1 MRSRKVQIAIAFTF
15 GFVCLYL
22 FAKDQDWPKVW
33 ASMKTAR
40 FGWVLLAVVLSVNS
54 ILIRAFRWRI
64 LLGEPRVPV
73 LRLFLIANIG
83 FMGNGI
89 FPARMGEL
97 IRPFL
102 IWRYTPH
109 AFSTALATVVVER
122 VYDLLGLLLCL
133 AIVFAVFPFPA
144 SPPTSASAAPVLSA
158 STEDDVSDEMLN
170 QDPRE
175 FIKELAE
182 LGVLVFIGLFSTIAV
197 MSYAPQWSLKIA
209 RTVFRPLPAPLTE
222 KLLKA
227 IESFEKGA
235 VTFRQPGAFITCV
248 LWTLALWF
256 SIAFSELIVLWALG
270 VYSVSVVGSL
280 FIMAGLCF
288 AVMFPQ
294 APGYLGVYQLAV
306 LLILVKTFHIDT
318 TTATAAAWIMWLTQC
333 PPVIAAGFISLLIM
347 GVSFK
352 EISHVRQELPEEILP
367 DPPQG

>member
-1 MRSRKVQIAIAFTF
+1 
-15 GFVCLYL
+15 
-22 FAKDQDWPKVW
+22 
-33 ASMKTAR
+33 
-40 FGWVLLAVVLSVNS
+40 
-54 ILIRAFRWRI
+54 
-64 LLGEPRVPV
+64 LGEPRVPV

-102 IWRYTPH
+102 VWRYTPH

-133 AIVFAVFPFPA
+133 AIVFAVFPFPV
-144 SPPTSASAAPVLSA
+144 SPPSSASQAPVLSTPGD
-158 STEDDVSDEMLN
+158 SGVSDEMMN

-175 FIKELAE
+175 FIKGLAE
-182 LGVLVFIGLFSTIAV
+182 LGILVFAGLFSAIAV
-197 MSYAPQWSLKIA
+197 MSYAPQWSLKAA
-209 RTVFRPLPAPLTE
+209 RTLFRPLPVRLTE

-248 LWTLALWF
+248 LWTLVLWF

-270 VYSVSVVGSL
+270 VYNVSMVGSL

-294 APGYLGVYQLAV
+294 APGYLGVYHLAV
-306 LLILVKTFHIDT
+306 WLILVKTFFIDS

-352 EISHVRQELPEEILP
+352 EIRHVQQEIPEETLP
-367 DPPQG
+367 DRSQG